1 MFTAS
6 AGRRGGVHQYRGIVT
21 VRAVLFD
28 FSGTLFRLEQDESW
42 LAGVTDESGKQWD
55 LEAQTELMR
64 RMTAPTQQVVKL
76 SQEYQQA
83 WDERDLYPDQ
93 HRKVYLEVLRSSGLT
108 DPAQAEALYSRLID
122 PDCWTPY
129 PDAAPVVRRL
139 HEAGVRTAVISN
151 IAFDIRP
158 ALDRVGIGGLFDS
171 VLMSYVEGV
180 IKPDPKLFLRA
191 CERIDVE
198 PEQAL
203 MIGDSV
209 EADGA
214 ATEVGCRFA
223 HVEPSPTD
231 ERPDALLRA
240 VADHGVSL

>member
-1 MFTAS
+1 M
-6 AGRRGGVHQYRGIVT
+6 T

-42 LAGVTDESGKQWD
+42 LAGVTDEAGKQWD

-129 PDAAPVVRRL
+129 PDTAPVVRRL
-139 HEAGVRTAVISN
+139 HEAGIRNAVISN

-191 CERIDVE
+191 CERLGVE
-198 PEQAL
+198 PEEAL

-223 HVEPSPTD
+223 HVEPAPTT

-240 VADHGVSL
+240 VAEHGVSL